1 MNIPVRAALR
11 LFPIVALA
19 CALSACTL
27 KGTVK
32 ATTDPTTDILSS
44 TSGKS
49 WFTEEGLVKDEYK
62 AVVFVNFNL
71 ENLKQD
77 AARGQGEYLHSL
89 GTVLG
94 VKPDDH
100 PQFVAF
106 TQAHYSILFPSDRT
120 SPSETLAVLT
130 RDWPASRR

>member
-1 MNIPVRAALR
+1 MNIPVRATIR

-19 CALSACTL
+19 CTLSACTL

-49 WFTEEGLVKDEYK
+49 WFTEEGLVKDEHK
-62 AVVFVNFNL
+62 AIAFVHFNR

-77 AARGQGEYLHSL
+77 AARGQGEYLLSL
-89 GTVLG
+89 GTLLG
-94 VKPDDH
+94 VKPDDQ
-100 PQFVAF
+100 PRFVAF
-106 TQAHYSILFPSDRT
+106 TQAQYPILFPSDRS

-130 RDWPASRR
+130 REWPGTRP